1 MTIKKDISPEETIR
15 IIQTIGYR
23 RAVEILHGYTL
34 FRKSDDVLEFG
45 ISPDGQAEI
54 TFIRQTDGQI
64 SSNQG
69 EFNIWQTSRLPYNAF
84 AAVWQ
89 QMKSVAEKS
98 INDALGETLLGYVTP
113 ESKNQYPYSPRP
125 IYSERWNKTV
135 EDAISSTAQG
145 ARASLGI
152 GYASQQ
158 QTALSMNTIFCKF
171 LDAETLKVTKR
182 LAGKTA
188 NILHYNLVIQYREI
202 LEQAYRI
209 EPNAVPYWLNNQTM
223 NASKTIGK
231 LQGPEEIID
240 AVRGQFEEQG
250 LWEQFRQ
257 LSPRTVT
264 ECHPNSSRYHEALQ
278 LCKEIGIIP
287 PYTINKPLVQ
297 HGISQSN
304 RVRDITTESFR
315 LSVLPRKQ
323 RSMTLKDLQKQA
335 QEMTRAYNYG
345 IAAREVPVEVNP
357 IVYQDDGRMDWEAT
371 YADLSSQKAKANAQA
386 SSNQAE
392 EDSQPK
398 TRAQKLGLTIKP
410 TPTETPRRAS
420 KKSREILEKIVKEN
434 AYLVTQHLQNNITID
449 HRPGQHLTIS
459 TTLSS
464 EPTVE
469 ITKHPDGTIRAY
481 GEYALTGRP
490 EIDDPAANYDSRGI
504 GTMTLAQAIADIAQ
518 ETWPASSH
526 KAQPVPPPPQRGDV
540 IRWLDT
546 LTPMLEKEALHITDE
561 RRLTEII
568 KNAMRGMLDPEIIWI
583 SHRINL
589 YEKVGIDEY
598 NIVARNRHAIEPI
611 TVTNRNAAV
620 LYSQYQSTTDEP
632 AKHPGQIISHVR
644 EKLQTT
650 GFDLTLWKRLMK
662 ADTQVLMAALNYE
675 ATSQNKHTMSIT
687 MLAQTGASP
696 HPSIWGKVPTMLG
709 REPVSHNIRK
719 ITELMLHESERRV
732 TQGDDYNEQEI
743 NDEYQDI
750 RDYANTMTH
759 EGVVI
764 QSKNWKNLLERSNQ
778 WHRINGH
785 GGYNSIFHSIVREN
799 DNHYREWP
807 SALHQVSIGD
817 VEARSL
823 HSDLALHEETSR
835 MKHCVT
841 SYGNYC
847 KEGDTRIFA
856 IEREEQPIATAEI
869 RLNGR
874 HWEAVQVRGIH
885 NQTAGQATFTT
896 AILLANHYTEAWAAM
911 QRSEHDTYRMVPA
924 P

>member
-1 MTIKKDISPEETIR
+1 MSIKKDISPEETIR

-23 RAVEILHGYTL
+23 RAVETLHSYTL
-34 FRKSDDVLEFG
+34 FRKSDDILEFG

-54 TFIRQTDGQI
+54 TFIRQPDGQI
-64 SSNQG
+64 SSNKG
-69 EFNIWQTSRLPYNAF
+69 EFNIWQTSRLTYNTF
-84 AAVWQ
+84 TAVWK
-89 QMKSVAEKS
+89 QMKHVAEKS
-98 INDALGETLLGYVTP
+98 IHDALGETLLGYVTP
-113 ESKNQYPYSPRP
+113 ESQNLSPYPPRP
-125 IYSERWNKTV
+125 IYSERWNQTV

-145 ARASLGI
+145 ARASMGM
-152 GYASQQ
+152 GYVTQKQ
-158 QTALSMNTIFCKF
+158 ITLSMNTIFCKF
-171 LDAETLKVTKR
+171 LDAETLKATKR

-202 LEQAYRI
+202 LENAYQI
-209 EPNAVPYWLNNQTM
+209 EHNAVPYWLNDPTM

-231 LQGPEEIID
+231 LHEPEEIID
-240 AVRGQFEEQG
+240 AVRDKFEEQG

-264 ECHPNSSRYHEALQ
+264 ECHPKSSRYHEALQ

-297 HGISQSN
+297 HGIDQSK
-304 RVRDITTESFR
+304 RERSIITESFR

-323 RSMTLKDLQKQA
+323 RSMTLKDLQKQTE
-335 QEMTRAYNYG
+335 EMRRAYDYG
-345 IAAREVPVEVNP
+345 IAVRRVSVQVNP

-371 YADLSSQKAKANAQA
+371 YTDLQSQKAKANAQA
-386 SSNQAE
+386 SSNRAK

-398 TRAQKLGLTIKP
+398 TKAQKLGLTIKP
-410 TPTETPRRAS
+410 TPEKHRRAS
-420 KKSREILEKIVKEN
+420 AKSREILEKIVKEN
-434 AYLVTQHLQNNITID
+434 ACLVTQHLRNSITID

-459 TTLSS
+459 TTLSP

-469 ITKHPDGTIRAY
+469 IAKHPDGTIKAY

-490 EIDDPAANYDSRGI
+490 EIDDPAANYDSRGM

-518 ETWPASSH
+518 DTWPESSH
-526 KAQPVPPPPQRGDV
+526 KAQAVPPPPQRGDV

-546 LTPMLEKEALHITDE
+546 LTPMLETEALRITDE

-568 KNAMRGMLDPEIIWI
+568 KNAMRGMLDPEIIRI

-589 YEKVGIDEY
+589 YENVGIDEY
-598 NIVARNRHAIEPI
+598 NIIARNQHAIEPI

-620 LYSQYQSTTDEP
+620 LYSQYQSPTDEP

-644 EKLQTT
+644 ETLQTA

-662 ADTQVLMAALNYE
+662 ADTQALMAVLNYQ
-675 ATSQNKHTMSIT
+675 AMSSNTRTMSIA

-696 HPSIWGKVPTMLG
+696 HHSIWEKVPTMLG
-709 REPVSHNIRK
+709 REPVNHNSRK
-719 ITELMLHESERRV
+719 VTELMFHESERLV
-732 TQGDDYNEQEI
+732 TQGDDYNNREI
-743 NDEYQDI
+743 NDECQDI
-750 RDYANTMTH
+750 RDYASAMTR
-759 EGVVI
+759 EDVVI
-764 QSKNWKNLLERSNQ
+764 QSKNWKNLLERSHQ
-778 WHRINGH
+778 WHRTNGH
-785 GGYNSIFHSIVREN
+785 GGYNNIFHSIVREN

-807 SALHQVSIGD
+807 SALHRVRIGD

-823 HSDLALHEETSR
+823 HSDLALHEETTR

-847 KEGDTRIFA
+847 KEGDTRVFA

-885 NQTAGQATFTT
+885 NQATDQATFTA